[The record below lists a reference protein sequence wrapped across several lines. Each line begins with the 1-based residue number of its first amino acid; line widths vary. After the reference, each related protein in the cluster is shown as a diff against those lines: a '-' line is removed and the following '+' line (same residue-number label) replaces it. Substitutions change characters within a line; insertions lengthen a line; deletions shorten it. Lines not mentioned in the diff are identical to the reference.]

1 MNTLLR
7 TDVFD
12 QWLMG
17 LKNLGARARIVRRI
31 EQAQQGNFG
40 DCKPVGD
47 GVHEMRIHTGPGY
60 RVYYTQRGQVIYL
73 LLCGGDK
80 STQVKDIKQAKKL
93 AKEIKE

>member
-12 QWLMG
+12 QWLRG
-17 LKNLGARARIVRRI
+17 LKNLGARVRIVRRI

-40 DCKPVGD
+40 DCKSVGD
-47 GVHEMRIHTGPGY
+47 GVYEMRIHTGPGY
-60 RVYYTQRGQVIYL
+60 RVYYMHRGQVVYL

-93 AKEIKE
+93 AKDIKE